1 MCRLENSNGYPTS
14 DLPIPILPEVGLG
27 LGMGKRFYPSF
38 TQTQYI
44 TCFIRRA
51 QFVLRIAPG
60 GKVAFGLGV
69 GGYVL
74 NTSGMDWV
82 WVCSFSFCYPLIH
95 MMHLCATF
103 LFSKITS

>member
-1 MCRLENSNGYPTS
+1 MYILEYSNGYPTS

-27 LGMGKRFYPSF
+27 LGMGKRFYPSS

-44 TCFIRRA
+44 TCFIHRA

-60 GKVAFGLGV
+60 GKLGFGLGM

-74 NTSGMDWV
+74 NTSGMGIKFFILLSSSLDEQKH
-82 WVCSFSFCYPLIH
+82 FSCKF
-95 MMHLCATF
+95 
-103 LFSKITS
+103 